1 MTRRVYLKP
10 AKDARVVSWH
20 PWVFASDVERVE
32 REVVSGD
39 VVQVLSA
46 RGKPLGQ
53 ALYNAQSQIR
63 LRMLASVEE
72 VVDGAFIRRRVS
84 KAIALRRQ
92 LGDLAACRLIN
103 AESDRLP
110 AVTADLFDGVISLQ
124 ILSLGMSRFRQ
135 ELVDALVEEIRPR
148 GIWERNDVPVLALEG
163 MEQSTGLLYGKVP
176 ARVEIKENGV
186 RMLVDVKQGQK
197 TGYFLDQKEN
207 RAAIAPYCR
216 DARVLDICT
225 HTGSFALHAKTYGA
239 REVTAV
245 DLSAPALDL
254 AAQNARLNGF
264 EDVQLVN
271 ANAFDYLR
279 QQSDKGETY
288 DLIVLDPPA
297 FAKNKASLAGAARGY
312 KEINLRAMKMLAD
325 GGILVSCSCSQ
336 AMAPELFLN
345 TLREAAGDA
354 RVTLQQ
360 LEWRGPARD
369 HPSLPAAP
377 ETNYLKC
384 GIFRVLR

>member
-10 AKDARVVSWH
+10 ARDARVVSGH

-63 LRMLASVEE
+63 LRMLAGAEE
-72 VVDGAFIRRRVS
+72 QVDGAFIRRRVS
-84 KAIALRRQ
+84 KAVALRRQ

-103 AESDRLP
+103 AESDCLP

-163 MEQSTGLLYGKVP
+163 MEQSTGLLYGEVP

-325 GGILVSCSCSQ
+325 GGILVSCS
-336 AMAPELFLN
+336 
-345 TLREAAGDA
+345 
-354 RVTLQQ
+354 
-360 LEWRGPARD
+360 
-369 HPSLPAAP
+369 
-377 ETNYLKC
+377 
-384 GIFRVLR
+384 